1 MAAKVT
7 TREILFVR
15 GNANIP
21 PRVHRIPLTKKP
33 IGLSMTLSLLLR
45 RTELMSPPTTSSLNP
60 ERSFYYTDF

>member
-21 PRVHRIPLTKKP
+21 PRVHRIPLTKKTDRVVDDFELVIEADGTYVARYYP
-33 IGLSMTLSLLLR
+33 IIKPWMQFLL
-45 RTELMSPPTTSSLNP
+45 
-60 ERSFYYTDF
+60 Y